1 MQNNF
6 LSLSAQNPLD
16 NVQVRK
22 VYNLTHLG
30 QVIPVTIGVDSIT
43 NQVGLLQERYT
54 SFEVAQNDL
63 DRIYYYELLPFNV
76 KETAFDM
83 GQDLEVTIIPSN
95 ERLIHDFYYKGNHMR
110 KVNLYFYLPE
120 IDFYAICSYEIGA
133 TSSMNGDEEVGFI
146 EEFQQ
151 YEYFN
156 IVELVEKIN

>member
-22 VYNLTHLG
+22 IYNLTYLG
-30 QVIPVTIGVDSIT
+30 QSITVTIGVDTVT

-54 SFEVAQNDL
+54 SFETADNDL

-83 GQDLEVTIIPSN
+83 GQELEVDVLPSN
-95 ERLIHDFYYKGNHMR
+95 ERLIHEFSYKGNIMK

-120 IDFYAICSYEIGA
+120 IDFYAICSYEAGV
-133 TSSMNGDEEVGFI
+133 TSRMGGDEEIGFI
-146 EEFQQ
+146 EEFSQ
-151 YEYFN
+151 YNYFN
-156 IVELVEKIN
+156 IIELVEKIN